1 MDFMDRQWKLGD
13 ETLSPDEGW
22 MRRVRRKPKRLFL
35 GERKGVRHYGVS
47 DRTADIRETEERL
60 KEQEVLETP
69 LRGWE
74 GEAIS

>member
-35 GERKGVRHYGVS
+35 GERGKVS
-47 DRTADIRETEERL
+47 GITGGER
-60 KEQEVLETP
+60 
-69 LRGWE
+69 
-74 GEAIS
+74 